1 MSYSASD
8 DGPLRLCASSEFATN
23 LSIKFECG
31 MHLVPVSTSSV
42 GCYNFKE
49 ALYLGVSVHLHSYR
63 LRNFRRLKDAHIE
76 LADDISIF
84 VGSNNSGKTSA
95 TQAIH
100 SFIAGGRDRFS
111 LYDFSSSCWKVLDD
125 AGEINLADPIPEGFS
140 LPSMDLDLWFEVAAS
155 DLYLVI
161 PLLPS
166 TAWEGT
172 KVGIRVSLT
181 ARSSID
187 VIRNYQEAKAKGAEQ
202 IAGLSLEAQYV
213 PWPRSMTDYLQRELK
228 SEYELRYFI
237 LDHTQF
243 DESFRE
249 IGGYAPDE
257 LGGEPGGGAILKSL
271 IQIDNLGAQRHL
283 ADPNPEAGGRSE
295 DLSKC
300 LSRFYKRNLNQ
311 RQDDHTALK
320 ALFDSERALNIHL
333 DEVFKPMLYRLAKL
347 GYPGISNPQLKIMS
361 ALDPAHVMSQDARV
375 HYKLGDD
382 DSAAT
387 LPDSYNGLGF
397 KNLIYMVVEILDAQ
411 ARWASMESRPPLHLI
426 FVEEPEAHL
435 HAQLQ
440 QVFIRNVLELMKV
453 EGDDQSIFSSQMV
466 ITTHSP
472 HILYERGF
480 KPIRYFRRKKVG
492 AEQVTEVL
500 NLSAFYQAQ
509 PDDRDFLERYLKLTH
524 CDLFFSDAAILVEG
538 NVERLLLPIMIR
550 KVAKTLRSACLCILE
565 VGGAFGHRFQ
575 SLIEF
580 LGLTALIIT
589 DIDSVALV
597 AADAAADDEEVEE
610 FEVLAEADEDAEAE
624 VAVQA
629 QNGGL
634 EVDANPIGG
643 VPKKKYGKAC
653 LPSEPGAATS
663 NQTLIKW
670 LPGKLSIE
678 DLSVASEAEKTHEL
692 EDGARVRVA
701 YQTKRAVTWNGATE
715 TLCGRTLEEDFG
727 LENPEWSQA
736 VARKLLGLI
745 VKGGVVDPNALAKG
759 LHDKVSRKNFD
770 KTKFALA
777 VLTEDEDAWH
787 VPTYIRD
794 GLVWLKDEVRIELEP
809 ILADATSIDPE
820 VVLEEEA

>member
-1 MSYSASD
+1 
-8 DGPLRLCASSEFATN
+8 L
-23 LSIKFECG
+23 
-31 MHLVPVSTSSV
+31 
-42 GCYNFKE
+42 
-49 ALYLGVSVHLHSYR
+49 HLHSYR

-100 SFIAGGRDRFS
+100 AFVSGGRDRFS
-111 LYDFSSSCWKVLDD
+111 LYDFSSSCWKDFD
-125 AGEINLADPIPEGFS
+125 EAGGINLAEPIPDRLS
-140 LPSMDLDLWFEVAAS
+140 LPSIELDLWFEVAAP

-181 ARSSID
+181 ARNPINL
-187 VIRNYQEAKAKGAEQ
+187 IKNYQEAKTKGTEQAAKLQPG
-202 IAGLSLEAQYV
+202 SQYV

-237 LDHTQF
+237 LDRTQF
-243 DESFRE
+243 DENFRE
-249 IGGYAPDE
+249 IGNYVPEE
-257 LGGEPGGGAILKSL
+257 LGGEPGGGTILKSL
-271 IQIDNLGAQRHL
+271 IHIDSLGAQRHL

-295 DLSKC
+295 DLSKR
-300 LSRFYKRNLNQ
+300 LSRFYKRNLDQ

-320 ALFDSERALNIHL
+320 ALFESEQALNTHL
-333 DEVFKPMLYRLAKL
+333 DGVFKPMLDRLAKL
-347 GYPGISNPQLKIMS
+347 GYPGISNPRLKIMS

-375 HYKLGDD
+375 HYQIGDGED
-382 DSAAT
+382 IVT

-411 ARWASMESRPPLHLI
+411 ARWLSMDNRPPLHLI

-440 QVFIRNVLELMKV
+440 QVFIRNVLELLNI
-453 EGDDQSIFSSQMV
+453 EGDDGSIFSSQMV

-492 AEQVTEVL
+492 NEQLTEVL
-500 NLSAFYQAQ
+500 NLSAFYEAQ

-580 LGLTALIIT
+580 LGLTTLIVT

-597 AADAAADDEEVEE
+597 PPDADDPVDDEEVEE
-610 FEVLAEADEDAEAE
+610 FEVPADEGEGTALHDQDDGQDPVGEP
-624 VAVQA
+624 VAV
-629 QNGGL
+629 L
-634 EVDANPIGG
+634 R
-643 VPKKKYGKAC
+643 KKKYGKAC
-653 LPSEPGAATS
+653 LPNEPGAATS

-670 LPGKLSIE
+670 LPGKLTIE
-678 DLSVASEAEKTHEL
+678 DLRNASEADKTHEL
-692 EDGARVRVA
+692 EDGAKVRVA
-701 YQTKRAVTWNGATE
+701 YQTERAVTWNGSTQN
-715 TLCGRTLEEDFG
+715 LCGRTLEEDFG

-736 VARKLLGLI
+736 AARKPLGLI
-745 VKGGVVDPNALAKG
+745 VKGGAADPSALAIG
-759 LHDKVSRKNFD
+759 LHKKVSRKNFD
-770 KTKFALA
+770 KTKFALG
-777 VLTEDEDAWH
+777 VLTENEDAWH
-787 VPTYIRD
+787 VPAYIRE
-794 GLVWLKDEVRIELEP
+794 GLVWLKDEVRIELETVLP
-809 ILADATSIDPE
+809 DAVPNA
-820 VVLEEEA
+820 EAIAIGTEHE

>member
-1 MSYSASD
+1 M
-8 DGPLRLCASSEFATN
+8 CAQPNTN
-23 LSIKFECG
+23 HQTL
-31 MHLVPVSTSSV
+31 
-42 GCYNFKE
+42 KE
-49 ALYLGVSVHLHSYR
+49 DILHLHSYR
-63 LRNFRRLKDAHIE
+63 LKNFRRLKDAHIE

-100 SFIAGGRDRFS
+100 SFIASGKERFS
-111 LYDFSSSCWKVLDD
+111 LYDFSSSCWNVFDE
-125 AGEINLADPIPEGFS
+125 AGNINLDDPIPEDFS
-140 LPSMDLDLWFEVAAS
+140 LPSIDLDLWFEVAAP

-172 KVGIRVSLT
+172 NVGIRVSLR
-181 ARSSID
+181 ARDPID
-187 VIRNYQEAKAKGAEQ
+187 LIRNYQQARAKATEQTAE
-202 IAGLSLEAQYV
+202 LPPESQYV

-237 LDHTQF
+237 LDRTQF
-243 DESFRE
+243 DEKYHE
-249 IGGYAPDE
+249 IGGYIPDE
-257 LGGEPGGGAILKSL
+257 LGGEPGGGTILKSL
-271 IQIDNLGAQRHL
+271 IHIDNLGAQRHL

-295 DLSKC
+295 DLSKR

-320 ALFDSERALNIHL
+320 ALFESEQALNEHL
-333 DEVFKPMLYRLAKL
+333 DGVFKPTLDRLAKL
-347 GYPGISNPQLKIMS
+347 GYPGVNNPRLKIMS

-375 HYKLGDD
+375 HYQIGEGEN
-382 DSAAT
+382 AAT

-411 ARWASMESRPPLHLI
+411 ARWATMDNRPPLHLI

-440 QVFIRNVLELMKV
+440 QVFIRNVLELLDI
-453 EGDDQSIFSSQMV
+453 EGDDGSIFGSQMV

-480 KPIRYFRRKKVG
+480 KPIRYFRRRKVG
-492 AEQVTEVL
+492 NEQLTEVL

-538 NVERLLLPIMIR
+538 NVERLLLPVMIR
-550 KVAKTLRSACLCILE
+550 KTAKTLRSACLCILE

-580 LGLTALIIT
+580 LGLTTLIIT

-597 AADAAADDEEVEE
+597 APADGEAADDEEVEE
-610 FEVLAEADEDAEAE
+610 FEVPVDAE
-624 VAVQA
+624 
-629 QNGGL
+629 
-634 EVDANPIGG
+634 NPVGE
-643 VPKKKYGKAC
+643 PMAPAPKKYGKAC

-670 LPGKLSIE
+670 LPGKLTIE
-678 DLSVASEAEKTHEL
+678 ELRDASDAAKTHVL
-692 EDGARVRVA
+692 EDDAKVRVA
-701 YQTKRAVTWNGATE
+701 YQTERAITWNGTTA

-727 LENPEWSQA
+727 LENPDWSQA
-736 VARKLLGLI
+736 LARKPLGLI
-745 VKGGVVDPNALAKG
+745 VKGGAANPAALAKG
-759 LHDKVSRKNFD
+759 LHQKVSRKSFD

-777 VLTEDEDAWH
+777 VLTEDETAWH
-787 VPTYIRD
+787 VPAYIRD
-794 GLVWLKDEVRIELEP
+794 GLVWLKDEVRIELETALP
-809 ILADATSIDPE
+809 DA
-820 VVLEEEA
+820 VLIAEEAAIGGQA

>member
-1 MSYSASD
+1 M
-8 DGPLRLCASSEFATN
+8 
-23 LSIKFECG
+23 
-31 MHLVPVSTSSV
+31 
-42 GCYNFKE
+42 
-49 ALYLGVSVHLHSYR
+49 HLHSYR

-76 LADDISIF
+76 LADDVSIF

-100 SFIAGGRDRFS
+100 SFITGGKDRFS
-111 LYDFSSSCWKVLDD
+111 IYDFSSSCWKAIDE
-125 AGEINLADPIPEGFS
+125 AGKINPADSMPEGFS
-140 LPSMDLDLWFEVAAS
+140 LPSIDLDLWFEVAAP

-181 ARSSID
+181 PRNSMNL
-187 VIRNYQEAKAKGAEQ
+187 IRNYQEAKAKAAEQ
-202 IAGLSLEAQYV
+202 AAELPAESKYV

-237 LDHTQF
+237 LDRTQF
-243 DESFRE
+243 DESFHE
-249 IGGYAPDE
+249 INDYVPDE
-257 LGGEPGGGAILKSL
+257 LGGEPGGGTILKSL
-271 IQIDNLGAQRHL
+271 IHIDNLGAQRHL
-283 ADPNPEAGGRSE
+283 TDPNPEAGGRSE
-295 DLSKC
+295 DLSKR

-311 RQDDHTALK
+311 RQDDHKALK
-320 ALFDSERALNIHL
+320 ALFDSEQALNVHL
-333 DEVFKPMLYRLAKL
+333 DGVFKPMLNRLAKL
-347 GYPGISNPQLKIMS
+347 GYPGINNPRLKIMS

-375 HYKLGDD
+375 HYQIGDD
-382 DSAAT
+382 NDAAT

-411 ARWASMESRPPLHLI
+411 ARWATMDNRPALHLI

-440 QVFIRNVLELMKV
+440 QVFIRNVLDLLKI
-453 EGDDQSIFSSQMV
+453 DDDDASIFGSQMV

-480 KPIRYFRRKKVG
+480 RPIRYFRRKKVG
-492 AEQVTEVL
+492 TEQLTEVL
-500 NLSAFYQAQ
+500 NLSAFYQTQ

-538 NVERLLLPIMIR
+538 NVERLLLPVMIR

-580 LGLTALIIT
+580 LGLTTLIIT
-589 DIDSVALV
+589 DIDSITLVSV
-597 AADAAADDEEVEE
+597 AADGAVHDEEVEE
-610 FEVLAEADEDAEAE
+610 FEVPAAAEGE

-629 QNGGL
+629 QNEGESPVG
-634 EVDANPIGG
+634 EPGARS
-643 VPKKKYGKAC
+643 PKKKYGKAC

-670 LPGKLSIE
+670 LPGKLTVE
-678 DLSVASEAEKTHEL
+678 DLRAASALDKTQEL
-692 EDGARVRVA
+692 EDGAKVHVA
-701 YQTKRAVTWNGATE
+701 YQTERAVTWNGATE

-736 VARKLLGLI
+736 AARKELGLI
-745 VKGGVVDPNALAKG
+745 VKGGAADPNALAKG
-759 LHDKVSRKNFD
+759 LHEKVSRKSFD

-794 GLVWLKDEVRIELEP
+794 GLVWLKDEVRIELDSMRP
-809 ILADATSIDPE
+809 DAALIA
-820 VVLEEEA
+820 EEEASGGQE

>member
-1 MSYSASD
+1 M
-8 DGPLRLCASSEFATN
+8 
-23 LSIKFECG
+23 
-31 MHLVPVSTSSV
+31 
-42 GCYNFKE
+42 
-49 ALYLGVSVHLHSYR
+49 HLHSYR

-100 SFIAGGRDRFS
+100 AFVIGGKDRFS
-111 LYDFSSSCWKVLDD
+111 LYDFSSSCWKAFEE
-125 AGEINLADPIPEGFS
+125 AGDTNLANPTPEGFS
-140 LPSMDLDLWFEVAAS
+140 LPSIDLDLWFEVAAS

-172 KVGIRVSLT
+172 KVGIRVSL
-181 ARSSID
+181 AAKNPLNLIQ
-187 VIRNYQEAKAKGAEQ
+187 NYQTAKTKGAEQ
-202 IAGLSLEAQYV
+202 AAGLPAESKYV
-213 PWPRSMTDYLQRELK
+213 PWPRSMTDYLQRELR
-228 SEYELRYFI
+228 SEFELRYFI
-237 LDHTQF
+237 LDSTQF
-243 DESFRE
+243 DENFRE
-249 IGGYAPDE
+249 INDYLPDE
-257 LGGEPGGGAILKSL
+257 LGGEPGGGTILKSL
-271 IQIDNLGAQRHL
+271 IHIDNLGAQRHL

-295 DLSKC
+295 DLSKR

-311 RQDDHTALK
+311 RQDDHAALR
-320 ALFDSERALNIHL
+320 ALFDSEQALNDHL
-333 DEVFKPMLYRLAKL
+333 DGVFKPMLDRLAKL
-347 GYPGISNPQLKIMS
+347 GYPGVNNPRLKIMS

-375 HYKLGDD
+375 HYQIGEGEDI
-382 DSAAT
+382 AT

-411 ARWASMESRPPLHLI
+411 ARWATMDNRPPLHLI

-440 QVFIRNVLELMKV
+440 QVFIRNVLELLNI
-453 EGDDQSIFSSQMV
+453 EDDNGSIFGSQMV

-492 AEQVTEVL
+492 KEQLTEVL
-500 NLSAFYQAQ
+500 NLSAFYQTQ

-538 NVERLLLPIMIR
+538 NVERLLLPVMIR

-580 LGLTALIIT
+580 LGLTTLIIT

-597 AADAAADDEEVEE
+597 APAADDAVDAADVDDEIEE
-610 FEVLAEADEDAEAE
+610 FEVPANVEEGIEGGIEGAVAGDVGGEAQDEEQNPAAEPLAPA
-624 VAVQA
+624 
-629 QNGGL
+629 
-634 EVDANPIGG
+634 
-643 VPKKKYGKAC
+643 PKKKYGKAC
-653 LPSEPGAATS
+653 LPQEPDAATS

-670 LPGKLSIE
+670 LPGMLTIE
-678 DLSVASEAEKTHEL
+678 DLRNASDADKTHEL
-692 EDGARVRVA
+692 EDDAKVRVA
-701 YQTKRAVTWNGATE
+701 YQTERDVTWNGTTE

-727 LENPEWSQA
+727 LENPGWSQA
-736 VARKLLGLI
+736 EERKHIGLV
-745 VKGGVVDPNALAKG
+745 VKGGAADPIALARG
-759 LHDKVSRKNFD
+759 LNQRVSRKSFD

-777 VLTEDEDAWH
+777 VLTEDEDAWE
-787 VPTYIRD
+787 VPAYIRD
-794 GLVWLKDEVRIELEP
+794 GLVWLKDEVRIELETALP
-809 ILADATSIDPE
+809 EAVLAAEDAMIGGE
-820 VVLEEEA
+820 HE

>member
-1 MSYSASD
+1 MA
-8 DGPLRLCASSEFATN
+8 E
-23 LSIKFECG
+23 
-31 MHLVPVSTSSV
+31 PV
-42 GCYNFKE
+42 
-49 ALYLGVSVHLHSYR
+49 
-63 LRNFRRLKDAHIE
+63 
-76 LADDISIF
+76 
-84 VGSNNSGKTSA
+84 
-95 TQAIH
+95 
-100 SFIAGGRDRFS
+100 
-111 LYDFSSSCWKVLDD
+111 
-125 AGEINLADPIPEGFS
+125 PEGFS
-140 LPSMDLDLWFEVAAS
+140 LPNIDLDLWFEVAAP

-172 KVGIRVSLT
+172 KVGIRVSLA
-181 ARSSID
+181 ARSPLNLIQ
-187 VIRNYQEAKAKGAEQ
+187 NYQEAKAKGAEQ
-202 IAGLSLEAQYV
+202 AAELPPGSQYV

-237 LDHTQF
+237 LDRTQF
-243 DESFRE
+243 DENFRE
-249 IGGYAPDE
+249 IGGYVPEE
-257 LGGEPGGGAILKSL
+257 LGGEPGGGVILKSL
-271 IQIDNLGAQRHL
+271 IHIDNLGAQRHL

-295 DLSKC
+295 DLSKR
-300 LSRFYKRNLNQ
+300 LSRFYQRNLNQ
-311 RQDDHTALK
+311 RQDDHAALK
-320 ALFDSERALNIHL
+320 ALFESEQALNIHL
-333 DEVFKPMLYRLAKL
+333 DGVFKPMLDRLARL
-347 GYPGISNPQLKIMS
+347 GYPGINNPRLKIMS

-375 HYKLGDD
+375 HYQIGDGED
-382 DSAAT
+382 TAT

-411 ARWASMESRPPLHLI
+411 ARWVTMDNRPPLHLI

-440 QVFIRNVLELMKV
+440 QVFIRNVLELLNI
-453 EGDDQSIFSSQMV
+453 EGDDGSIFCSQMV

-492 AEQVTEVL
+492 KEQLTEVL

-538 NVERLLLPIMIR
+538 NVERLLLPVMIR

-580 LGLTALIIT
+580 LGLTTLIIT

-597 AADAAADDEEVEE
+597 APAAGAAIDDEEVEE
-610 FEVLAEADEDAEAE
+610 FEVPADGEED
-624 VAVQA
+624 VAMQVQGDG
-629 QNGGL
+629 QNPAG
-634 EVDANPIGG
+634 EPAAPP
-643 VPKKKYGKAC
+643 PKRKYGKAC
-653 LPSEPGAATS
+653 LPNEPGAATS

-670 LPGKLSIE
+670 LPGKLTIE
-678 DLSVASEAEKTHEL
+678 DLRNASEADKTHEL
-692 EDGARVRVA
+692 EDDAKVRVA
-701 YQTKRAVTWNGATE
+701 YQTERAITWNGATE

-736 VARKLLGLI
+736 EDRKPLGLI
-745 VKGGVVDPNALAKG
+745 VKGGAADPSALAKG
-759 LHDKVSRKNFD
+759 LHERVSRKSFD

-777 VLTEDEDAWH
+777 VLTENEDVWH
-787 VPTYIRD
+787 VPAYIRD
-794 GLVWLKDEVRIELEP
+794 GLVWLKDEVRIELETVLP
-809 ILADATSIDPE
+809 DAVPMA
-820 VVLEEEA
+820 EAGATGAEHE

>member
-1 MSYSASD
+1 M
-8 DGPLRLCASSEFATN
+8 
-23 LSIKFECG
+23 
-31 MHLVPVSTSSV
+31 
-42 GCYNFKE
+42 
-49 ALYLGVSVHLHSYR
+49 HLHSYR

-76 LADDISIF
+76 LANDISIF

-100 SFIAGGRDRFS
+100 AFIAGGRDRFS
-111 LYDFSSSCWKVLDD
+111 LYDFSSSCWKIFDE
-125 AGEINLADPIPEGFS
+125 AGSINLSEPVSEGFS
-140 LPSMDLDLWFEVAAS
+140 LPSIDLDLWFEVAAP

-161 PLLPS
+161 PLLLS

-172 KVGIRVSLT
+172 KVGIRVSLA
-181 ARSSID
+181 ARNPINL
-187 VIRNYQEAKAKGAEQ
+187 IQNYQEAKAKGAEQ
-202 IAGLSLEAQYV
+202 AAELPPGSQYV

-243 DESFRE
+243 DENFRE
-249 IGGYAPDE
+249 IGDYVPEE
-257 LGGEPGGGAILKSL
+257 LGGEPGGGTILKSL
-271 IQIDNLGAQRHL
+271 IHIDNLGAQRHL

-295 DLSKC
+295 DLSKR

-311 RQDDHTALK
+311 RQDDHAALK
-320 ALFDSERALNIHL
+320 ALFDSEQALNIHL
-333 DEVFKPMLYRLAKL
+333 DGVFKPMLDRLAKL
-347 GYPGISNPQLKIMS
+347 GYPGINNPRLKIMS

-375 HYKLGDD
+375 HYQIGDGEET
-382 DSAAT
+382 AT

-411 ARWASMESRPPLHLI
+411 ARWVTMDNRPPLHLI

-440 QVFIRNVLELMKV
+440 QVFIRNVLELLNI
-453 EGDDQSIFSSQMV
+453 EGDDGSIFGSQMV

-492 AEQVTEVL
+492 AEQLTEVI

-538 NVERLLLPIMIR
+538 NVERLLLPVMIR

-580 LGLTALIIT
+580 LGLTTLIIT

-597 AADAAADDEEVEE
+597 APAAGAAIDDEEVEE
-610 FEVLAEADEDAEAE
+610 FEVPADGEED
-624 VAVQA
+624 VAMQVQDDG
-629 QNGGL
+629 QNTAGEPVAPPL
-634 EVDANPIGG
+634 
-643 VPKKKYGKAC
+643 KKKYGKAC
-653 LPSEPGAATS
+653 LPHEPGAATS

-670 LPGKLSIE
+670 LPGKLTIE
-678 DLSVASEAEKTHEL
+678 ELRNASETDKTHEL
-692 EDGARVRVA
+692 EDDAKVRVA
-701 YQTKRAVTWNGATE
+701 YQTERAITWNGTTE

-736 VARKLLGLI
+736 EERKPLGLI
-745 VKGGVVDPNALAKG
+745 VKGGAADPRALAKG
-759 LHDKVSRKNFD
+759 LHEKVSRKNFD

-777 VLTEDEDAWH
+777 VLTENEDAWH
-787 VPTYIRD
+787 VPAYIRD
-794 GLVWLKDEVRIELEP
+794 GLVWLKGEVRIELETVMP
-809 ILADATSIDPE
+809 DGIPMA
-820 VVLEEEA
+820 EAGAIGAEHE

>member
-1 MSYSASD
+1 M
-8 DGPLRLCASSEFATN
+8 
-23 LSIKFECG
+23 
-31 MHLVPVSTSSV
+31 
-42 GCYNFKE
+42 
-49 ALYLGVSVHLHSYR
+49 HLHSYR

-100 SFIAGGRDRFS
+100 AFVIGGKDRFS
-111 LYDFSSSCWKVLDD
+111 LYDFSSSCWKAFEEAGD
-125 AGEINLADPIPEGFS
+125 ANLANPPPEGLS
-140 LPSMDLDLWFEVAAS
+140 LPSIDLDLWFEVAAS

-172 KVGIRVSLT
+172 KVGIRVSL
-181 ARSSID
+181 AAKNPLNLIQ
-187 VIRNYQEAKAKGAEQ
+187 NYQTAKAKGAEQ
-202 IAGLSLEAQYV
+202 AAGLPAESKYV
-213 PWPRSMTDYLQRELK
+213 PWPRSMTDYLQRELR
-228 SEYELRYFI
+228 SEFELRYFI
-237 LDHTQF
+237 LDSTQF
-243 DESFRE
+243 DENFRE
-249 IGGYAPDE
+249 INDYVPDE
-257 LGGEPGGGAILKSL
+257 LGGEPGGGTILKSL
-271 IQIDNLGAQRHL
+271 IHIDNLGAQRHL

-295 DLSKC
+295 DLSKR

-311 RQDDHTALK
+311 RQDDHAALR
-320 ALFDSERALNIHL
+320 ALFDSEQALNDHL
-333 DEVFKPMLYRLAKL
+333 DGVFKPMLDRLAKL
-347 GYPGISNPQLKIMS
+347 GYPGVNNPRLKIMS

-375 HYKLGDD
+375 HYQIGEGEDI
-382 DSAAT
+382 AT

-411 ARWASMESRPPLHLI
+411 ARWATMDNRPHLHLI

-440 QVFIRNVLELMKV
+440 QVFIRNVLELLNI
-453 EGDDQSIFSSQMV
+453 EDDDGSIFGSQMV

-492 AEQVTEVL
+492 KEQLTEVL
-500 NLSAFYQAQ
+500 NLSAFYQTQ

-538 NVERLLLPIMIR
+538 NVERLLLPVMIR

-580 LGLTALIIT
+580 LGLTTLIIT

-597 AADAAADDEEVEE
+597 VPAADDAVHAADVDDEVEE
-610 FEVLAEADEDAEAE
+610 FEVPANVEEGIEGGIEGAVAGDVGGEAQDEEQDPAAEPLAPA
-624 VAVQA
+624 
-629 QNGGL
+629 
-634 EVDANPIGG
+634 
-643 VPKKKYGKAC
+643 PKRKYGKAC
-653 LPSEPGAATS
+653 LPKEPDAATS

-670 LPGKLSIE
+670 LPGMLTIE
-678 DLSVASEAEKTHEL
+678 DLRNASDADKTHEL
-692 EDGARVRVA
+692 EDDAKVRVT
-701 YQTKRAVTWNGATE
+701 YQTERDVTWNGTTE

-727 LENPEWSQA
+727 LENPGWSQA
-736 VARKLLGLI
+736 EERKHIGL
-745 VKGGVVDPNALAKG
+745 VVRGGAADPIALARG
-759 LHDKVSRKNFD
+759 LHQRVSRKSFD

-777 VLTEDEDAWH
+777 VLTEDEDAWE
-787 VPTYIRD
+787 VPAYIRD
-794 GLVWLKDEVRIELEP
+794 GLVWLKGEVRIELETALP
-809 ILADATSIDPE
+809 DAVLAAEDAMIGGVHE
-820 VVLEEEA
+820 

>member
-1 MSYSASD
+1 M
-8 DGPLRLCASSEFATN
+8 
-23 LSIKFECG
+23 
-31 MHLVPVSTSSV
+31 
-42 GCYNFKE
+42 
-49 ALYLGVSVHLHSYR
+49 HLHSYR
-63 LRNFRRLKDAHIE
+63 LKNFRRLKDAHIE

-95 TQAIH
+95 TQAIQA
-100 SFIAGGRDRFS
+100 FVTGGRDRFS
-111 LYDFSSSCWKVLDD
+111 LYDFSSSCWRLFDES
-125 AGEINLADPIPEGFS
+125 GEINLDEPVPEGLS
-140 LPSMDLDLWFEVAAS
+140 LPSIELDLWFEVAAP

-172 KVGIRVSLT
+172 KVGIRVSLS
-181 ARSSID
+181 ARSPTNLIQ
-187 VIRNYQEAKAKGAEQ
+187 NYQEAKAKAAVQVAELPP
-202 IAGLSLEAQYV
+202 GSQYA

-237 LDHTQF
+237 LDRTHF
-243 DESFRE
+243 DENFHE
-249 IGGYAPDE
+249 IGDYLPEE
-257 LGGEPGGGAILKSL
+257 LGGEPGGGTILKSL
-271 IQIDNLGAQRHL
+271 IHIDSLGAQRHL

-295 DLSKC
+295 DLSKR

-320 ALFDSERALNIHL
+320 ALFDSEQALNIHL
-333 DEVFKPMLYRLAKL
+333 DGVFKPMLDRLAKL
-347 GYPGISNPQLKIMS
+347 GYPGINNPRLKIMS

-375 HYKLGDD
+375 HYQIGDGED
-382 DSAAT
+382 VST

-411 ARWASMESRPPLHLI
+411 ARWVTMDSRPPLHLI

-440 QVFIRNVLELMKV
+440 QAFIRNVLELLNI
-453 EGDDQSIFSSQMV
+453 EGDDESIFRSQMV

-492 AEQVTEVL
+492 GEQLTEVI

-538 NVERLLLPIMIR
+538 NVERLLLPIMIQ
-550 KVAKTLRSACLCILE
+550 KTAKTLRSACLCILE

-580 LGLTALIIT
+580 LGLTTLIVT

-597 AADAAADDEEVEE
+597 IPAADADEDGEEVEE
-610 FEVLAEADEDAEAE
+610 FEAPADAEE
-624 VAVQA
+624 GIAVQA
-629 QNGGL
+629 VDNGQNPMAAQAAAPL
-634 EVDANPIGG
+634 
-643 VPKKKYGKAC
+643 KKKYGKAC

-670 LPGKLSIE
+670 LPGKLTIDE
-678 DLSVASEAEKTHEL
+678 LRNASEADKIHEL
-692 EDGARVRVA
+692 EDGAKVRVA
-701 YQTKRAVTWNGATE
+701 YQTERAITWNGSTE
-715 TLCGRTLEEDFG
+715 NLCGRTLEEDFG
-727 LENPEWSQA
+727 LENAEWSQA
-736 VARKLLGLI
+736 AARKPLGLI
-745 VKGGVVDPNALAKG
+745 VKGGAAGPNELAKG
-759 LHDKVSRKNFD
+759 LNKRVSGKSFD

-777 VLTEDEDAWH
+777 LLTENEDTWH
-787 VPTYIRD
+787 VPAYIRD
-794 GLVWLKDEVRIELEP
+794 GLVWLRDEVRIEVENVL
-809 ILADATSIDPE
+809 PE
-820 VVLEEEA
+820 IVLNAEAVALGEEDE

>member
-1 MSYSASD
+1 M
-8 DGPLRLCASSEFATN
+8 
-23 LSIKFECG
+23 
-31 MHLVPVSTSSV
+31 
-42 GCYNFKE
+42 
-49 ALYLGVSVHLHSYR
+49 YLGVFLHLHSYR
-63 LRNFRRLKDAHIE
+63 IRNFRRLKDAHIE

-95 TQAIH
+95 TQAVH
-100 SFIAGGRDRFS
+100 SFITGGRERFS
-111 LYDFSSSCWKVLDD
+111 LYDFSSSCWKALED
-125 AGEINLADPIPEGFS
+125 AGDINLADPIPDGFS
-140 LPSMDLDLWFEVAAS
+140 LPSIDLDLWFEVAAS

-187 VIRNYQEAKAKGAEQ
+187 LIRNYQEAKAKGAEQ
-202 IAGLSLEAQYV
+202 ATGLPPESQYV
-213 PWPRSMTDYLQRELK
+213 PWPSSMTDYLQRELK

-237 LDHTQF
+237 LDRTQF
-243 DESFRE
+243 DGSFRE
-249 IGGYAPDE
+249 IGDYVPDE
-257 LGGEPGGGAILKSL
+257 LGGEPGGGTILKSL

-295 DLSKC
+295 DLSKR
-300 LSRFYKRNLNQ
+300 LSRFYKRNLSQ
-311 RQDDHTALK
+311 RQDDHTALM
-320 ALFDSERALNIHL
+320 ALFDSEKALNIHL
-333 DEVFKPMLYRLAKL
+333 DGVFKPMLDRLAKL
-347 GYPGISNPQLKIMS
+347 GYPGINNPRLKIMS

-375 HYKLGDD
+375 HYQLGDED
-382 DSAAT
+382 DATT

-411 ARWASMESRPPLHLI
+411 ARWATMENRPPLHLI

-440 QVFIRNVLELMKV
+440 QVFIRNVLDLMKI
-453 EGDDQSIFSSQMV
+453 EDDDESIFGSQMV

-492 AEQVTEVL
+492 TDQLTEVL

-538 NVERLLLPIMIR
+538 NVERLLLPVMIR

-597 AADAAADDEEVEE
+597 APAADGAVDDEEVEE
-610 FEVLAEADEDAEAE
+610 FEVPADAYEDAEAD

-629 QNGGL
+629 QEEG
-634 EVDANPIGG
+634 PG
-643 VPKKKYGKAC
+643 VVGKPAAPAPKKKYGRAC
-653 LPSEPGAATS
+653 LPTELGAATS

-670 LPGKLSIE
+670 LPGKLTVE
-678 DLSVASEAEKTHEL
+678 DLRAATEADKTHEL
-692 EDGARVRVA
+692 EDDAKVRVA
-701 YQTKRAVTWNGATE
+701 YH
-715 TLCGRTLEEDFG
+715 
-727 LENPEWSQA
+727 
-736 VARKLLGLI
+736 LI
-745 VKGGVVDPNALAKG
+745 P
-759 LHDKVSRKNFD
+759 
-770 KTKFALA
+770 
-777 VLTEDEDAWH
+777 
-787 VPTYIRD
+787 
-794 GLVWLKDEVRIELEP
+794 
-809 ILADATSIDPE
+809 
-820 VVLEEEA
+820 

>member
-1 MSYSASD
+1 M
-8 DGPLRLCASSEFATN
+8 
-23 LSIKFECG
+23 
-31 MHLVPVSTSSV
+31 
-42 GCYNFKE
+42 
-49 ALYLGVSVHLHSYR
+49 HLHSYR
-63 LRNFRRLKDAHIE
+63 LRNFRRLKDVHIE

-100 SFIAGGRDRFS
+100 SFITGGRDRFS
-111 LYDFSSSCWKVLDD
+111 LYDFSSSCWKAFDE
-125 AGEINLADPIPEGFS
+125 AGNINLDVPIPEGFS
-140 LPSMDLDLWFEVAAS
+140 LPSIDLDLWFEVAAP

-181 ARSSID
+181 VRNVINL
-187 VIRNYQEAKAKGAEQ
+187 IRNYQEAKARGTGQAAQLPPE
-202 IAGLSLEAQYV
+202 SQYV
-213 PWPRSMTDYLQRELK
+213 PWPRSMTDYLQREFK

-243 DESFRE
+243 DENFCE
-249 IGGYAPDE
+249 VGEYAPDE

-271 IQIDNLGAQRHL
+271 IHIDNLGAQRHL
-283 ADPNPEAGGRSE
+283 TDPNPEAGGRSE
-295 DLSKC
+295 DLSKR
-300 LSRFYKRNLNQ
+300 LSRFYKRNLDQ
-311 RQDDHTALK
+311 RQDDHTALR
-320 ALFDSERALNIHL
+320 ALFDSEQALNVHL
-333 DEVFKPMLYRLAKL
+333 DEVFEPMLNRLADL
-347 GYPGISNPQLKIMS
+347 GYPGVNNPRLKIMS
-361 ALDPAHVMSQDARV
+361 ALNPAHVMSQDARV
-375 HYKLGDD
+375 HYQIGDGDD
-382 DSAAT
+382 VAT

-411 ARWASMESRPPLHLI
+411 ARWATMESRPPLHLI

-440 QVFIRNVLELMKV
+440 QVFIRKVLDLLTI
-453 EGDDQSIFSSQMV
+453 EGDDGSIFSSQMV

-492 AEQVTEVL
+492 AEQLTEVL
-500 NLSAFYQAQ
+500 NLSAFYQTQ

-538 NVERLLLPIMIR
+538 NVERLLLPVMIR

-565 VGGAFGHRFQ
+565 VGGAFGHRFE

-580 LGLTALIIT
+580 LGLTTLIIT
-589 DIDSVALV
+589 DIDSVALLAP
-597 AADAAADDEEVEE
+597 AADGTVDDEDVEE
-610 FEVLAEADEDAEAE
+610 FEVPANAEEDAAAKAQDEGQALVGE
-624 VAVQA
+624 PVAS
-629 QNGGL
+629 
-634 EVDANPIGG
+634 
-643 VPKKKYGKAC
+643 PKKKYGKAC

-670 LPGKLSIE
+670 LPGKLTVE
-678 DLSVASEAEKTHEL
+678 DLCAASEADKTHEL
-692 EDGARVRVA
+692 KDGAKVRVA
-701 YQTKRAVTWNGATE
+701 YQTARPVTWNGATE

-736 VARKLLGLI
+736 AERKPLGLI
-745 VKGGVVDPNALAKG
+745 VKGGAADSKALAKG
-759 LHDKVSRKNFD
+759 LHEKVSRKSFD

-787 VPTYIRD
+787 VPAYIRD
-794 GLVWLKDEVRIELEP
+794 GLVWLKDEVRIELETALP
-809 ILADATSIDPE
+809 DA
-820 VVLEEEA
+820 VLIAEDVAIGDEHE

>member
-1 MSYSASD
+1 
-8 DGPLRLCASSEFATN
+8 
-23 LSIKFECG
+23 
-31 MHLVPVSTSSV
+31 MHL
-42 GCYNFKE
+42 Y
-49 ALYLGVSVHLHSYR
+49 SYR
-63 LRNFRRLKDAHIE
+63 LKNFRRLKDTYIE

-100 SFIAGGRDRFS
+100 SFITGGRDRFS
-111 LYDFSSSCWKVLDD
+111 LYDFSSSCWKAFDE
-125 AGEINLADPIPEGFS
+125 AGNINLTDPIPEVFS
-140 LPSMDLDLWFEVAAS
+140 LPSIDLDLWFEVSAS

-166 TAWEGT
+166 TLWEGT

-181 ARSSID
+181 ARNPIN
-187 VIRNYQEAKAKGAEQ
+187 VIQNFQEAKAKGSEQ
-202 IAGLSLEAQYV
+202 AGELSPESQYV
-213 PWPRSMTDYLQRELK
+213 PWPRTMTDYLQRELK

-237 LDHTQF
+237 LDRTQF
-243 DESFRE
+243 DEKFRE
-249 IGGYAPDE
+249 IGDYVPDE
-257 LGGEPGGGAILKSL
+257 LGGEPGGGTILKSL
-271 IQIDNLGAQRHL
+271 IHIDNLGAQRHL
-283 ADPNPEAGGRSE
+283 ADPNPEAGGRTE
-295 DLSKC
+295 DLSKR

-311 RQDDHTALK
+311 RQDDHIALK
-320 ALFDSERALNIHL
+320 ALFDSEQALNVHL
-333 DEVFKPMLYRLAKL
+333 DGVFKPMLDRLAKL
-347 GYPGISNPQLKIMS
+347 GYPGINNPRLKIMS

-375 HYKLGDD
+375 HYQIGDGED
-382 DSAAT
+382 TAT

-411 ARWASMESRPPLHLI
+411 ARWATMDIRPPLHLI

-440 QVFIRNVLELMKV
+440 QVFIRNVLELLNI
-453 EGDDQSIFSSQMV
+453 EGDDGSIFGSQMV

-492 AEQVTEVL
+492 KEQLTEVL

-538 NVERLLLPIMIR
+538 NVERLLMPVMIR

-580 LGLTALIIT
+580 LGLTTLIVT

-597 AADAAADDEEVEE
+597 DPAAGGAVDDDEEVEE
-610 FEVLAEADEDAEAE
+610 FEVPADAEE
-624 VAVQA
+624 GVAVPA
-629 QNGGL
+629 QGDEQDSVG
-634 EVDANPIGG
+634 DTAAPA
-643 VPKKKYGKAC
+643 PKKKYGKAC
-653 LPSEPGAATS
+653 LPNEPDAATS

-670 LPGKLSIE
+670 LPGKLTIE
-678 DLSVASEAEKTHEL
+678 DLHNASEADKTHEL
-692 EDGARVRVA
+692 EDGAKVRVA
-701 YQTKRAVTWNGATE
+701 YQTERAVTWNGATQ

-736 VARKLLGLI
+736 AARKPLGLI
-745 VKGGVVDPNALAKG
+745 VTGGAANPSALAKG
-759 LHDKVSRKNFD
+759 LHKKVSRKSFD

-777 VLTEDEDAWH
+777 VLTEDEIAWH
-787 VPTYIRD
+787 VPAYIRD
-794 GLVWLKDEVRIELEP
+794 GLVWLKDEVRIELETVLPDGVP
-809 ILADATSIDPE
+809 IAEGVAIVSE
-820 VVLEEEA
+820 HE

>member
-1 MSYSASD
+1 
-8 DGPLRLCASSEFATN
+8 L
-23 LSIKFECG
+23 
-31 MHLVPVSTSSV
+31 
-42 GCYNFKE
+42 
-49 ALYLGVSVHLHSYR
+49 HLHSYH
-63 LRNFRRLKDAHIE
+63 LKNFRRLKDAHIE

-100 SFIAGGRDRFS
+100 SFISGGKDRFS
-111 LYDFSSSCWKVLDD
+111 LYDFSSSCWEVFRE
-125 AGEINLADPIPEGFS
+125 AGDINLADPIPDDFS
-140 LPSMDLDLWFEVAAS
+140 LPSIDLDLWFEVAAS

-187 VIRNYQEAKAKGAEQ
+187 LIRNYQNAKAKGAEQ
-202 IAGLSLEAQYV
+202 IVGLPAGSQYT
-213 PWPRSMTDYLQRELK
+213 PWPCSMTDYLQRELK

-237 LDHTQF
+237 LDQTQF
-243 DESFRE
+243 NESFHE
-249 IGGYAPDE
+249 IDGYVPDE
-257 LGGEPGGGAILKSL
+257 LGGEPGGGTILKSL
-271 IQIDNLGAQRHL
+271 IHIDTLGAQRHL

-295 DLSKC
+295 DLSKR

-311 RQDDHTALK
+311 RQDDHTALR
-320 ALFDSERALNIHL
+320 ALFESEQALNAHL
-333 DEVFKPMLYRLAKL
+333 DGVFKPTLDRLAKL
-347 GYPGISNPQLKIMS
+347 GYPGINNPRLKIMS
-361 ALDPAHVMSQDARV
+361 SLDPAHVMSQDARV
-375 HYKLGDD
+375 HYQIGDGE
-382 DSAAT
+382 SAAT

-411 ARWASMESRPPLHLI
+411 ARWATMDNRPPLHLI

-440 QVFIRNVLELMKV
+440 QVFIRNVLELLNI
-453 EGDDQSIFSSQMV
+453 EGDDGSIFGSQMV

-492 AEQVTEVL
+492 NEQRTEVL
-500 NLSAFYQAQ
+500 NLSAFYEAQ
-509 PDDRDFLERYLKLTH
+509 PTDRDFLERYLKLTH

-538 NVERLLLPIMIR
+538 NVERLLLPVMIR
-550 KVAKTLRSACLCILE
+550 KVAKNLRSACLCILE

-575 SLIEF
+575 SLM
-580 LGLTALIIT
+580 TTLIIT

-597 AADAAADDEEVEE
+597 ARAGDEELDDEEVEE
-610 FEVLAEADEDAEAE
+610 FEVPAEGNEGGE
-624 VAVQA
+624 VNVAAQA
-629 QNGGL
+629 QEEGQAL
-634 EVDANPIGG
+634 VVEPVIPP
-643 VPKKKYGKAC
+643 PKKKYGKAC

-663 NQTLIKW
+663 NQSLIKW
-670 LPGKLSIE
+670 LPGKLTIE
-678 DLSVASEAEKTHEL
+678 ELRSASEADKTHEL
-692 EDGARVRVA
+692 QDGAKVRVT
-701 YQTKRAVTWNGATE
+701 YQTERAVSWNGATE

-727 LENPEWSQA
+727 LENPVWSQA
-736 VARKLLGLI
+736 LPRKQLGLI
-745 VKGGVVDPNALAKG
+745 VKGGAADPKALAKG
-759 LHDKVSRKNFD
+759 LNEKVSRKSFD

-777 VLTEDEDAWH
+777 VLTEDEDAWQ

-809 ILADATSIDPE
+809 VLPNGVLLAEDVTVERPA
-820 VVLEEEA
+820 